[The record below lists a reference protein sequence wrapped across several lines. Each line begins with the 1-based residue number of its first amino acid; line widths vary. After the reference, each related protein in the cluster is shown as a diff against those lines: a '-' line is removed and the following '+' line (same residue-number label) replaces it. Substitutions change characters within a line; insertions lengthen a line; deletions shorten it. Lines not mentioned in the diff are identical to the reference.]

1 VRPYLQYFGAGFTA
15 LGVLTVI
22 FSVTSTE
29 EGGGID
35 TIVMGVVAFC
45 VGIAAYV
52 YGAREDAAD

>member
-1 VRPYLQYFGAGFTA
+1 MRPYLQYFGAGFTA

-22 FSVTSTE
+22 FSITSPE
-29 EGGGID
+29 QGGGID
-35 TIVMGVVAFC
+35 TIVMGVVAFL